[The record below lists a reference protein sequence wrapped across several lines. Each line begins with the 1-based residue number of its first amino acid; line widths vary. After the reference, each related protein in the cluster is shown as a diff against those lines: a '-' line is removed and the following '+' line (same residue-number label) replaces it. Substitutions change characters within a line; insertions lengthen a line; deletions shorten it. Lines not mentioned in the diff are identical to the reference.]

1 MMLNKSGLILTALL
15 FLALLFNPPVQ
26 GWYMPLE
33 EVEGGM
39 EGYGKTVF
47 RGTEVESFPITIEG
61 IIQEGYQR
69 RLILIR
75 AGGERIEEIGGIASG
90 MSGSPV
96 YLDDR
101 LIGAIAYGWQMSDQR
116 MALITPIED
125 MQQIWEEK
133 EYWAREKPDLSDWPE
148 LESEAVRT
156 PLLASGLSGRSI
168 DMLQEELDKYDIKVV
183 SGPASR
189 QDGGD
194 TPPLKPGSAVAV
206 DLMRGDISTSFVG
219 TVTHRNQNDILAFGH
234 PLFHEGAV
242 DLFLSDAYVHQIIS
256 SLEFPFKLASSQNL
270 KGRIGQDRFAGIS
283 GQVGEYPR
291 LIPINIA
298 VKDLDRGIENRASF
312 QVVQHERL
320 LNSLVGSAALQILD
334 ETLDRIGL
342 GTATG
347 RVEITG
353 RPLPDHNLTRDNL
366 YFSHND
372 IAIAA
377 LTELQQLIYL
387 LTANPY
393 QKMDIYNIRLI
404 LEVEEVNSL
413 AYLQRVEIE
422 QEEIF
427 PGEEVQA
434 TVVLRPFRDQV
445 IEKEI
450 TFTIPEDMP
459 PGPASIIVSGGPPW
473 EPPLPDE
480 NDEQEYHYEDFHN
493 LLQSYI
499 DQPRNNQLVVE
510 VYPAYRYPRHY
521 LEPEEEDEEVEE
533 VPPEDNG
540 LEEEDPPP
548 EEMVPPEEVEM
559 RVLIDTE
566 YYLDGIWSS
575 EIEILNQE
583 TTPAGD

>member
-1 MMLNKSGLILTALL
+1 MINKCGFILTALL
-15 FLALLFNPPVQ
+15 FLALLFNPAVQ

-33 EVEGGM
+33 EVEEGM

-47 RGTEVESFPITIEG
+47 QGTEVESFPITIEG

-75 AGGERIEEIGGIASG
+75 AGGDRIEEIGGIASG

-133 EYWAREKPDLSDWPE
+133 EYWAREKPDLSDWPG
-148 LESEAVRT
+148 LEVEAVRT

-168 DMLQEELDKYDIKVV
+168 DMLQEGLDKYDIKVI

-189 QDGGD
+189 KDGGD
-194 TPPLKPGSAVAV
+194 SPPLKPGSAVAV
-206 DLMRGDISTSFVG
+206 DLMRGDISSSFVG
-219 TVTHRNQNDILAFGH
+219 TVTHRNKNDILAFGH

-242 DLFLSDAYVHQIIS
+242 DLFMSDAYVHQIIS
-256 SLEFPFKLASSQNL
+256 SLQFPFKLASSQNL

-291 LIPINIA
+291 LIPVNI
-298 VKDLDRGIENRASF
+298 VIKDLDRGIENRASF

-347 RVEITG
+347 RVQITG

-404 LEVEEVNSL
+404 LEVEKVNSL
-413 AYLQRVEIE
+413 AYLQRVEID
-422 QEEIF
+422 QEDIF

-434 TVVLRPFRDQV
+434 TVVLRPFREEL

-473 EPPLPDE
+473 DPALPDE
-480 NDEQEYHYEDFHN
+480 NDEQEYYYEDFHN

-510 VYPAYRYPRHY
+510 VFPAYRYPRHY
-521 LEPEEEDEEVEE
+521 LEPEEEEVEE
-533 VPPEDNG
+533 APQEDNG
-540 LEEEDPPP
+540 LEEEEIPP